1 MYNPNDLF
9 LLSNPN
15 KLYLKRKSVKSLTSE
30 NNNTCCRTLS
40 TSAQL
45 KLNLDF
51 SRRNI
56 SKDSNYSSNSY
67 SQSNQS
73 NNSQNNE
80 NELEPVKT
88 IIITDHSSDNEYEKD
103 NIPIGTVNETSSF
116 IPKTDSND
124 YSVKSNTNSIAVS
137 RSGTDKITFKNI
149 ACENSNDNV
158 SKNSSLYSLKSPY
171 ISKQSSNQS
180 YKRNKTDGHLIKNFS
195 YFLKEN
201 KKNNIFDNL
210 TSQISSNENIQNLE
224 EKSKNDNLLNEI
236 PFLSKKILL
245 SNYYN
250 YLKSNLPIVFSKDTE
265 NNIINGFSAFTYKND
280 STKIKT
286 KISIN
291 INLNN
296 EHGIFNFFALYNPI
310 INIDILNDKYQKIT
324 NSDIINNKNL
334 LDDISGDLLILTFH
348 NNIFFVFHHEMHNI
362 NKFKYKA
369 LYSVDNSK
377 KITYLNIEQKIRIQK
392 NFDFLILFNKGV
404 SNYLTKKQL
413 CEIIYKTLKKVILK
427 NESFTEFLEKVIKN
441 FFKNVIKKGGKKDLA
456 CIFLCFSNLKQ
467 IYEKRNIN
475 QIDENL
481 LMIENTSYNN
491 EDYFNS
497 NNKNETSVDSLK
509 LIITPCKIGNIKSN
523 NNISFKQDK
532 SLNSVIEDPT
542 NGTSNIIENNNTNK
556 KNVQKK
562 TFLSCC
568 GFFS

>member
-1 MYNPNDLF
+1 
-9 LLSNPN
+9 
-15 KLYLKRKSVKSLTSE
+15 
-30 NNNTCCRTLS
+30 
-40 TSAQL
+40 
-45 KLNLDF
+45 
-51 SRRNI
+51 
-56 SKDSNYSSNSY
+56 
-67 SQSNQS
+67 
-73 NNSQNNE
+73 
-80 NELEPVKT
+80 
-88 IIITDHSSDNEYEKD
+88 
-103 NIPIGTVNETSSF
+103 
-116 IPKTDSND
+116 
-124 YSVKSNTNSIAVS
+124 
-137 RSGTDKITFKNI
+137 
-149 ACENSNDNV
+149 
-158 SKNSSLYSLKSPY
+158 
-171 ISKQSSNQS
+171 
-180 YKRNKTDGHLIKNFS
+180 
-195 YFLKEN
+195 
-201 KKNNIFDNL
+201 L

-250 YLKSNLPIVFSKDTE
+250 YLKLNLPIVFSKDTE

-404 SNYLTKKQL
+404 SNFLTKKQL

>member
-280 STKIKT
+280 
-286 KISIN
+286 
-291 INLNN
+291 
-296 EHGIFNFFALYNPI
+296 
-310 INIDILNDKYQKIT
+310 
-324 NSDIINNKNL
+324 
-334 LDDISGDLLILTFH
+334 
-348 NNIFFVFHHEMHNI
+348 
-362 NKFKYKA
+362 
-369 LYSVDNSK
+369 
-377 KITYLNIEQKIRIQK
+377 
-392 NFDFLILFNKGV
+392 
-404 SNYLTKKQL
+404 
-413 CEIIYKTLKKVILK
+413 
-427 NESFTEFLEKVIKN
+427 
-441 FFKNVIKKGGKKDLA
+441 
-456 CIFLCFSNLKQ
+456 
-467 IYEKRNIN
+467 
-475 QIDENL
+475 
-481 LMIENTSYNN
+481 
-491 EDYFNS
+491 
-497 NNKNETSVDSLK
+497 
-509 LIITPCKIGNIKSN
+509 
-523 NNISFKQDK
+523 
-532 SLNSVIEDPT
+532 
-542 NGTSNIIENNNTNK
+542 
-556 KNVQKK
+556 
-562 TFLSCC
+562 
-568 GFFS
+568 